1 MVERASLRHRP
12 VSRVSASCRLLVA
25 KLRDARVRDK
35 PGSARLHWRRH
46 SLRIRVAGK
55 GAERGIFVRIDLA
68 YIYSLYTKGHV
79 NPSPRVGGWDIL
91 LNCFTCRLER

>member
-12 VSRVSASCRLLVA
+12 ASRVSASSLLLMT

-35 PGSARLHWRRH
+35 PRGAQLHWRRRR
-46 SLRIRVAGK
+46 LRIRVAGK

-68 YIYSLYTKGHV
+68 YIYLLYRKGRV

-91 LNCFTCRLER
+91 